1 MRGLCCVRGG
11 FKNAGDGRV
20 AVLGALF
27 AQRSANAEALLVKV
41 ASIRPFGLS
50 ASHVLRQR
58 SPPLLAKYCSKLVH
72 RLDRLEAQP
81 VGGRPVK
88 ILEIFLR

>member
-11 FKNAGDGRV
+11 FKNAGGGRV

-27 AQRSANAEALLVKV
+27 AQRSANAEALLVKG
-41 ASIRPFGLS
+41 ASIRPFGFS

-72 RLDRLEAQP
+72 RLDRLEAHRL
-81 VGGRPVK
+81 VGAPSK
-88 ILEIFLR
+88 FSKFF